1 MSATVDQSARDES
14 TEPERSLSTAMDPAL
29 YLDPAVVEAEQ
40 AAIFERT
47 WQLAGHVAD
56 LPAPG
61 RYLTMD
67 VGTQPVL
74 VLRDDGGRLTA
85 FRNVCRHRGSRLLA
99 GTGACPKAIRCRYH
113 GWTYRLDG
121 TLIGVPEGRRIPGLD
136 KPALGLLPVRVEEL
150 CGLIFVNLD
159 EDAAPLA
166 QTLDGLATR
175 LAPYRLPSLRR
186 FGPGSGGGTQP
197 ANWKVVVD
205 NYLEGYHIPIAH
217 PSLMRLLD
225 YGRYEVEVHDGW
237 VWFEVPL
244 REKPSS
250 NRTER
255 LYQRLVRPMPGLRE
269 EDRRVWRYVFI
280 YPNTTIDLYPDQ
292 VNTWRLWPDGP
303 GSTGDGWG
311 VFSAPGGTPLTR
323 AVQRINHRLNSRVL
337 EEDVDLV
344 RNVQAG
350 LATRGFRPGPLSR
363 REAGVAWFADRV
375 REDLGRP
382 A

>member
-1 MSATVDQSARDES
+1 MSATVDQSARDEPR
-14 TEPERSLSTAMDPAL
+14 EPERSLSAAMDPAL

-40 AAIFERT
+40 GAIFERT

-74 VLRDDGGRLTA
+74 VLRDDAGRLTA

-99 GTGACPKAIRCRYH
+99 GTGECPKAIRCRYH

-175 LAPYRLPSLRR
+175 LTP
-186 FGPGSGGGTQP
+186 
-197 ANWKVVVD
+197 
-205 NYLEGYHIPIAH
+205 
-217 PSLMRLLD
+217 
-225 YGRYEVEVHDGW
+225 
-237 VWFEVPL
+237 
-244 REKPSS
+244 
-250 NRTER
+250 
-255 LYQRLVRPMPGLRE
+255 YQRLVRPMPGLRE

-303 GSTGDGWG
+303 GSTGDEWG

-337 EEDVDLV
+337 EEHSDLV

-363 REAGVAWFADRV
+363 REAGVAWFVDRV
-375 REDLGRP
+375 RADLGRGYGTGADSEAADRAGARP
-382 A
+382 